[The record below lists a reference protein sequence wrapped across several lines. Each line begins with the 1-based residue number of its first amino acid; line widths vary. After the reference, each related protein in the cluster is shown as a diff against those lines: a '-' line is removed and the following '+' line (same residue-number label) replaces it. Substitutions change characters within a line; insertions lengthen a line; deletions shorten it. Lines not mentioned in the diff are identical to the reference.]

1 MERVKPVDRNDTA
14 ERPKTGISLLV
25 LREFDDVPHV
35 LLGQRRGSHGEGE
48 WGTPGG
54 HLENGETFEQGALGE
69 LLEECGDEIEVT
81 RPRFLCVTN
90 LRAYLPRH
98 YVDIGMVSFWKE
110 GVPRLMEPEKC
121 LGWTWHPI
129 DKLPVPLFAPVE
141 NLVIAY
147 HTGQAFF
154 E

>member
-1 MERVKPVDRNDTA
+1 MTEREAAGD
-14 ERPKTGISLLV
+14 RPKVGISLLV
-25 LREFDDVPHV
+25 VREFDGVPYI

-90 LRAYLPRH
+90 LRQYLPKH
-98 YVDIGMVSFWKE
+98 YTDIGMVSHWVSGDPK
-110 GVPRLMEPEKC
+110 LMEPQKC

-129 DKLPVPLFAPVE
+129 DRLPTPLFGPVE

-147 HTGQAFF
+147 HTGQPYFA
-154 E
+154 